1 MNLIIIICKLFTEDK
16 GRMRLV
22 RALTKKIFVINMK
35 YVGKAVKVGIVIKA
49 IKVVANFCAIVCDIS
64 AFCVR

>member
-1 MNLIIIICKLFTEDK
+1 
-16 GRMRLV
+16 
-22 RALTKKIFVINMK
+22 MK

-64 AFCVR
+64 AFCVRWYIILILKQFGIIYHITKLKIVNFLS